1 MNQTIETLVRMLDAA
16 NTRAQEAEAR
26 VAYVQGDLDYYRN
39 RLVST
44 EADLREA
51 NERANAQD
59 KTLLFARIEAGPSPA
74 VIAAFNGEF
83 GPSKIP
89 AIKVYC
95 EESGVGLK
103 ESKAVV
109 DAWVERGV
117 L

>member
-1 MNQTIETLVRMLDAA
+1 MNQTVETLVRMLDAA
-16 NTRAQEAEAR
+16 NTRAQEATER
-26 VAYVQGDLDYYRN
+26 LTYVQADLTYYQN
-39 RLVST
+39 RLIST
-44 EADLREA
+44 EADLRAA
-51 NERANAQD
+51 NERASSVD
-59 KTLLFARIEAGPSPA
+59 TTLRFARIEAGPSPA